1 MNKYSKQELETYILK
16 DKLSY
21 AAIGGISG
29 VTGAAIKKAALR
41 YGIILPKKRT
51 INAKENFS
59 HKGKSKVDSFSDSEF
74 IEIIS
79 SNIGWKNIG
88 SALGYTNRPSSDV
101 VSNIKSRCSKLG
113 IEPIIEQPSP
123 ILFKTKGELLS
134 SRKNYQSYRSSI
146 RKHAE
151 LTYFR
156 STKVKK
162 CAICGYDKHIEIA
175 HIKSVAE
182 FDDSVTIAEINSI
195 DNLIALCPNHHWEYD
210 NGLITI

>member
-21 AAIGGISG
+21 AAIGGIYG

-162 CAICGYDKHIEIA
+162 CAICGYDKYIEIA

-195 DNLIALCPNHHWEYD
+195 DNLVALCPNHHWEYD

>member
-1 MNKYSKQELETYILK
+1 M
-16 DKLSY
+16 
-21 AAIGGISG
+21 
-29 VTGAAIKKAALR
+29 
-41 YGIILPKKRT
+41 
-51 INAKENFS
+51 
-59 HKGKSKVDSFSDSEF
+59 
-74 IEIIS
+74 
-79 SNIGWKNIG
+79 
-88 SALGYTNRPSSDV
+88 GYTNRPSSDV

-182 FDDSVTIAEINSI
+182 FDDSATIAEINSI
-195 DNLIALCPNHHWEYD
+195 DNLIALCPNHH
-210 NGLITI
+210 

>member
-21 AAIGGISG
+21 TAIGGIYG

-59 HKGKSKVDSFSDSEF
+59 HKGKSTVDSFSDSEF

-88 SALGYTNRPSSDV
+88 FALGYTNRPSSDV

-156 STKVKK
+156 STNVKK

-182 FDDSVTIAEINSI
+182 FDDSVTIAEINSV
-195 DNLIALCPNHHWEYD
+195 DNLIALCPNHH
-210 NGLITI
+210 